1 MNNTQSQSSQISV
14 GIIGGLGK
22 FGKFIAT
29 LLVNKGIRPC
39 ISDINTPLT
48 NIQLVNRVSMV
59 IIAVSIDKTLEVIE
73 EIAPHLTENHVVVDI
88 TSIKTPIVRALLKT
102 KADVVSVHPMF
113 NPSIQNIANQ
123 TIILIPARDSEN
135 WQKKIERFCQSHQV
149 KTKLATAEY
158 HDKMMALIQVLVH
171 YNTISIGITMSKL
184 GFDIKETLEF
194 TSPIY
199 RMELAMIGRIF
210 AQDGRL
216 YGNIPMYNEHTPEVI
231 LEHKM
236 TLEQI
241 SKIIITKNLDEFVSV
256 FDTGSEFFKDFKEQ
270 AMKESNFLISR
281 LGEYI
286 HQ

>member
-1 MNNTQSQSSQISV
+1 
-14 GIIGGLGK
+14 
-22 FGKFIAT
+22 
-29 LLVNKGIRPC
+29 
-39 ISDINTPLT
+39 
-48 NIQLVNRVSMV
+48 
-59 IIAVSIDKTLEVIE
+59 
-73 EIAPHLTENHVVVDI
+73 
-88 TSIKTPIVRALLKT
+88 
-102 KADVVSVHPMF
+102 
-113 NPSIQNIANQ
+113 
-123 TIILIPARDSEN
+123 
-135 WQKKIERFCQSHQV
+135 
-149 KTKLATAEY
+149 
-158 HDKMMALIQVLVH
+158 
-171 YNTISIGITMSKL
+171 MSKL

-216 YGNIPMYNEHTPEVI
+216 YGNIPIYNEHTPEVL

-256 FDTGSEFFKDFKEQ
+256 FNTGSEYFKDFKEQ
-270 AMKESNFLISR
+270 AMKESNFLISQ